1 MGVMSYNEAM
11 DKAIAEDLD
20 LVLISADASPPVCR
34 IMDASKHKYELE
46 KADKES
52 KKKQREARW
61 VGCTYIWVHV
71 YQGSSG
77 GEGPKNEQRTA
88 LSAKWASACTGPS
101 AVKHFKNVAGRGSLC
116 LGSAYEVDEGLQE
129 AAGQGAVSKQGLMI
143 WSCFS
148 RWPSL
153 PGQAPPSVAVPILT
167 GAAWVVESMLLSP
180 RIAA

>member
-77 GEGPKNEQRTA
+77 GEGPKERAEDSSVCKMSFSLHRSFCSKEFQTSSWVWQ
-88 LSAKWASACTGPS
+88 LVLG
-101 AVKHFKNVAGRGSLC
+101 VGS
-116 LGSAYEVDEGLQE
+116 
-129 AAGQGAVSKQGLMI
+129 
-143 WSCFS
+143 
-148 RWPSL
+148 
-153 PGQAPPSVAVPILT
+153 
-167 GAAWVVESMLLSP
+167 
-180 RIAA
+180 